1 MYRNKHRE
9 LEKIKLYRKMFQMK
23 GKDKTPEE
31 LSKMEL
37 SNLPDKEF
45 KIKIVKMLDKLR
57 RRLDEHRKKFKS

>member
-31 LSKMEL
+31 WSKMEL

-45 KIKIVKMLDKLR
+45 KIKIVKMLNKLR

>member
-45 KIKIVKMLDKLR
+45 KMKIVKMLNKLR

>member
-45 KIKIVKMLDKLR
+45 KIKIVKMLNKLR